1 MKILLSIVILV
12 NFLSAYE
19 IEHFLFPNDRKIAEK
34 SILKA
39 ISDAKESIDIAMF
52 MVTNGKI
59 VKALKKK
66 AKGKD
71 SVKIRLIADESYDKE
86 NKKISKVKKLTGSK
100 NIKLFLIHGKKKSKK
115 SKEKFGIMH
124 SKLMIVDNNMTYT
137 GSVNWTKSAFNYNY
151 EILIKIKDLKTAKLY
166 TGYFNEML
174 EKSIAYGKK

>member
-1 MKILLSIVILV
+1 MKILLSIVLLV

-19 IEHFLFPNDRKIAEK
+19 IEHFLFPNDRKVAEK

-39 ISDAKESIDIAMF
+39 INNAKESIDIAMF

-66 AKGKD
+66 AKAEND
-71 SVKIRLIADESYDKE
+71 VKIRLIADESYDK
-86 NKKISKVKKLTGSK
+86 KHKISKVKRLKGNK
-100 NIKLFLIHGKKKSKK
+100 NIELFVIHGKKKSKK
-115 SKEKFGIMH
+115 SKDKFGIMH

-151 EILIKIKDLKTAKLY
+151 EILIKIDDLKTAKLY

-174 EKSIAYGKK
+174 KKSIAYGK